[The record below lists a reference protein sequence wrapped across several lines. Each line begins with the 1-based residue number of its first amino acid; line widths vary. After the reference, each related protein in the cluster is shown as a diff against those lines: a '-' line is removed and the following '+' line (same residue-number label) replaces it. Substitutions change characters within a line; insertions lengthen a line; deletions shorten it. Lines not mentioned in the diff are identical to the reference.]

1 MIQAPNNLKKGD
13 LVGIIPPAKSIDLH
27 YVDQAVMILESW
39 GLQVRLSENI
49 GEKYYQFA
57 GNDSTRTKSF
67 QDFLDSEEM
76 KCILCARGG
85 YGTTRI
91 IDSLNFEKFLSFPKW
106 IVGFSDITALLLH
119 LLGLGYQGIH
129 GPMPFNFSEPDAEE
143 SIERLR
149 RLLFEG
155 HIDPIHIEGNTY
167 NSDGIVSGKLIG
179 GNLSMLVN
187 TLGTGDDFSTD
198 RHILFIEEVDEY
210 LYRID
215 RMFVQ
220 LKRSGKLENLSAL
233 MIGHFTQVK
242 DNDEPFGSGVEE
254 IILDQVDG
262 YNYPVCFG
270 APFGHCMP
278 NFPIILGRNF
288 RLEVNQKAAILSS
301 SEY

>member
-1 MIQAPNNLKKGD
+1 
-13 LVGIIPPAKSIDLH
+13 
-27 YVDQAVMILESW
+27 
-39 GLQVRLSENI
+39 
-49 GEKYYQFA
+49 
-57 GNDSTRTKSF
+57 
-67 QDFLDSEEM
+67 
-76 KCILCARGG
+76 
-85 YGTTRI
+85 
-91 IDSLNFEKFLSFPKW
+91 
-106 IVGFSDITALLLH
+106 
-119 LLGLGYQGIH
+119 
-129 GPMPFNFSEPDAEE
+129 
-143 SIERLR
+143 
-149 RLLFEG
+149 
-155 HIDPIHIEGNTY
+155 
-167 NSDGIVSGKLIG
+167 
-179 GNLSMLVN
+179 LSMLVN

>member
-1 MIQAPNNLKKGD
+1 MIQAPNNLNKGD
-13 LVGIIPPAKSIDLH
+13 LVGIVPPAKSIDPQ
-27 YVDQAVMILESW
+27 YVDRAVRILENW
-39 GLQVRLSENI
+39 GLHVRLADNI
-49 GEKYYQFA
+49 RDKYYQFA
-57 GNDSTRTKSF
+57 GNDSARTKSF
-67 QDFLDSEEM
+67 QEFLDSEEIR
-76 KCILCARGG
+76 CILCARGG

-91 IDSLNFEKFLSFPKW
+91 IDALDFEKFLNSPKW

-129 GPMPFNFSEPDAEE
+129 GPMPFNFTEADASE

-155 HIDPIHIEGNTY
+155 HIDPIHIEGNRY
-167 NSDGIVSGKLIG
+167 NKNGIASGHLIG

-198 RHILFIEEVDEY
+198 QHILFIEEVDEY

-215 RMFVQ
+215 RMLVQ
-220 LKRSGKLENLSAL
+220 LKRSGKLENLSGL

-242 DNDEPFGSGVEE
+242 DNDEPFGSGLEE
-254 IILDQVDG
+254 IILDQLDG

-278 NFPIILGRNF
+278 NFPVILGRNF
-288 RLEVNQKAAILSS
+288 RLEVNEKEAILSS
-301 SEY
+301 SED